1 MAMVRQEATEEG
13 PHHHALHLSE
23 VRHRGA
29 AVHQA
34 MLERAGHRR
43 RRRSANLRYRPPRFD
58 HRRRPQGWLPP
69 SLTSRVGNVLNWT
82 RRYGRWAPVRR
93 IEVERVKFD
102 PQLLQNPE
110 ISGIEYQQGERAGW
124 ETRAYLLEKFGHRC
138 AYCGKGEVPFEL
150 DHQLPRS
157 RGGSNRVSNLVLACH
172 DCNSAKGNR
181 TAAEFGHPEVEAQ
194 AKAPLRDAAAV
205 NATRFALVR
214 ELEKLGL
221 PIGTW
226 SGGRTRWTRARFGLS
241 KTHALDALCV
251 GDLAGVDA
259 GKLKTVAITA
269 MGRGRYG
276 RTNVDEYGFPRGYLM
291 RQKQVRGIK
300 TGDRVRAVVPAGF
313 AACGTHT
320 GRIAVRA
327 NGQFRMGKVQGIPA
341 RFCRILQ
348 RAEGYDYA
356 MA

>member
-1 MAMVRQEATEEG
+1 M
-13 PHHHALHLSE
+13 
-23 VRHRGA
+23 
-29 AVHQA
+29 
-34 MLERAGHRR
+34 
-43 RRRSANLRYRPPRFD
+43 
-58 HRRRPQGWLPP
+58 
-69 SLTSRVGNVLNWT
+69 
-82 RRYGRWAPVRR
+82 
-93 IEVERVKFD
+93 ERVKFD